1 MNGDENMRQT
11 IPFVKDISFNSKI
24 AEITSISLE
33 HNLKMENN
41 DSVVGT
47 FTISGK
53 YKVNKI
59 SINEEEFKKDINFD
73 ITLDDKYDSSKVI
86 IDIDDFYYEIVNE
99 EYLRVHIDVLID
111 NLLYIKKEEKPFIQ
125 EIEKNDLAELKTE
138 ERISNVND
146 LKDISFEEEKENAIK
161 QDNDTIKK
169 DDKES
174 SITTNFLNEKEQYI
188 TYKVHIIRE
197 NETVDTIIEKY
208 NVSKEELEKYNSL
221 DNVGLGTKII
231 VPISSE

>member
-1 MNGDENMRQT
+1 MRQT

-73 ITLDDKYDSSKVI
+73 ITLDDKYDFSELYKEYTKR
-86 IDIDDFYYEIVNE
+86 FPLLNE
-99 EYLRVHIDVLID
+99 ER
-111 NLLYIKKEEKPFIQ
+111 LLMFTILFIPWK
-125 EIEKNDLAELKTE
+125 IT
-138 ERISNVND
+138 
-146 LKDISFEEEKENAIK
+146 F
-161 QDNDTIKK
+161 T
-169 DDKES
+169 S
-174 SITTNFLNEKEQYI
+174 SNFLDTKNIVRLCNYLFTTDKLFMENEAKNTKEQNHDI
-188 TYKVHIIRE
+188 YKKQK
-197 NETVDTIIEKY
+197 N
-208 NVSKEELEKYNSL
+208 LEPN
-221 DNVGLGTKII
+221 T
-231 VPISSE
+231 

>member
-1 MNGDENMRQT
+1 MKQT

-33 HNLKMENN
+33 HNLKMEND

-47 FTISGK
+47 FTVSGK
-53 YKVNKI
+53 YKVNQI

-86 IDIDDFYYEIVNE
+86 IDIDDFYYEIINE

-111 NLLYIKKEEKPFIQ
+111 NLTYIKKEEKPAIQ
-125 EIEKNDLAELKTE
+125 EVEKETLTELKTD
-138 ERISNVND
+138 ER
-146 LKDISFEEEKENAIK
+146 LTDIKEEKLNIVKQEEKQSKIDIK
-161 QDNDTIKK
+161 DN
-169 DDKES
+169 
-174 SITTNFLNEKEQYI
+174 ITTNFFDEKEQYI
-188 TYKVHIIRE
+188 TYKIHIIRE
-197 NETVDTIIEKY
+197 NETINSIIEKY

-221 DNVGLGTKII
+221 DNIVLGTKII
-231 VPISSE
+231 IPISNE